1 MIDGWDFGG
10 LEVRGFRTEIL
21 SVYISSIRTASHVFA
36 MKSIGWFFCYSV
48 LGLEEVLL
56 SAFISF

>member
-36 MKSIGWFFCYSV
+36 MKSIG
-48 LGLEEVLL
+48 
-56 SAFISF
+56 